1 MNEIKIFIV
10 EDEDSQIEL
19 YMDAIEEFN
28 EEHTTVKIIP
38 IISKNKAEAIQ
49 GLNNDFF
56 DAVFIDLN
64 LSVESHESDTP
75 EGNELV
81 DLIQTTMRYPVF
93 VVTGKSNE
101 HIAELSKDNTFIEL
115 HLKDEDEL
123 TNNLLKKVEKIYA
136 TGITKVLGARGH
148 LNDYLHSIFW
158 NHLSKTMDHWL
169 SVECTNCDIE
179 KAISRYTLT
188 HLYEYMEEASGTER
202 IIYDP
207 AEMYICPRI
216 KTSIRPGDIVDKD
229 GSKYLV
235 LTPACTISQQCENF
249 QLIKI
254 VSLDLNQSIK
264 ESKEKIETNTKQI
277 EDHTNIISA
286 DQKVNHEDELAKL
299 IKAKEKKINNFNSLI
314 QSFVTNKKGE
324 RYHFLPRFLEL
335 EESLVD
341 FQDITTVSKEE
352 ISTYQGEMTV
362 SIYFFKDIQS
372 RFAAFYARQGSPDF
386 DKKKLSQEIM
396 EKILAV

>member
-1 MNEIKIFIV
+1 MDEIKIFIV
-10 EDEDSQIEL
+10 EDEDDQIEL
-19 YMDAIEEFN
+19 YKDAIEEFN
-28 EEHTTVKIIP
+28 EESGTVKITPLIA
-38 IISKNKAEAIQ
+38 KTKDEAIE
-49 GLNNDFF
+49 GLRNNFF

-64 LSVESHESDTP
+64 LSVESHGSDTP
-75 EGNELV
+75 EGNDLV
-81 DLIQTTMRYPVF
+81 DSIQATMRYPVF

-101 HIAELSKDNTFIEL
+101 HIVELDNDNIFIEL
-115 HLKDEDEL
+115 HLKDEDDL
-123 TNNLLKKVEKIYA
+123 TNNLLKRVKKIYD

-158 NHLSKTMDHWL
+158 EHLSKTMEYWL
-169 SVECTNCDIE
+169 SAECKNCDIE

-202 IIYDP
+202 ITYDP
-207 AEMYICPRI
+207 AEMYIYPRI

-254 VSLDLNQSIK
+254 VSLDLNQSIND
-264 ESKEKIETNTKQI
+264 SKEKIETNTKKI
-277 EDHTNIISA
+277 EDHTNIASA
-286 DQKVNHEDELAKL
+286 DQKSNHEEELAKL
-299 IKAKEKKINNFNSLI
+299 IKAKENKINTFNSLI

-341 FQDITTVSKEE
+341 FQDITTVSKED
-352 ISTYQGEMTV
+352 ISEYHGKMTV

-372 RFAAFYARQGSPDF
+372 RFSAFYARQGSPDF